1 MSSDPSKMPTPG
13 SKKSPDWKGK
23 VEELLEFFEDFEELA
38 KVASLKDEEKMKWVL
53 KYVAEKSTRKFW
65 KSLDAYS
72 ATPKD
77 WAAFKKEVLEQYP
90 GAEEGEAYTVRDL
103 EKLTKATAEK
113 RINTEERFMKYYSHF
128 KPMAKFLVAK
138 NKISTLDSNPG
149 MACPRRRGS

>member
-77 WAAFKKEVLEQYP
+77 WAAFKKE
-90 GAEEGEAYTVRDL
+90 
-103 EKLTKATAEK
+103 KLTKATAEK

-138 NKISTLDSNPG
+138 NKISTLDSNRYFWNGLPKEVD
-149 MACPRRRGS
+149 